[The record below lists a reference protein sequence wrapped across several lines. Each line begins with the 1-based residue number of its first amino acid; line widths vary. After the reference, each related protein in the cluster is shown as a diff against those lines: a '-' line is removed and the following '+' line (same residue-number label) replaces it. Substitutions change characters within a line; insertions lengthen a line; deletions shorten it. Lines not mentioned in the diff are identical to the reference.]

1 MAVNCETPSRLLFP
15 KAFLNWRNAVQ
26 NLNTVSWSMCIKSP
40 LWVLP
45 FLDICVQRPIKAAV
59 PHIELHYES
68 QSHSWAVRR
77 NYALKQKEY
86 SFLGDMGFR
95 REWKEY
101 KPDSGLNSISLIKCE
116 WVSESHSV
124 VSDSL
129 RPHGLYSP
137 WNSLGQNA
145 GVGSLSLLQGI
156 FPTQGSNPGL
166 PHCRWILHQLS
177 HKAGTNHSTG
187 VSLNFQICK
196 MRRWVRWSLRFLLVL
211 SYYESGAQW
220 LLDR

>member
-1 MAVNCETPSRLLFP
+1 M
-15 KAFLNWRNAVQ
+15 
-26 NLNTVSWSMCIKSP
+26 SWSVCIKSP

-59 PHIELHYES
+59 LHIELHYES

-77 NYALKQKEY
+77 NYALKPKEY
-86 SFLGDMGFR
+86 SFLGDMGFW
-95 REWKEY
+95 RECKEY
-101 KPDSGLNSISLIKCE
+101 KPDSGLDSSSLIKCE
-116 WVSESHSV
+116 WVCESHSV

-166 PHCRWILHQLS
+166 PHCRWILYQLS
-177 HKAGTNHSTG
+177 LKAGTNHSTAA
-187 VSLNFQICK
+187 SLNSQICK

-211 SYYESGAQW
+211 SSYESGAQW